1 MACLREAAPAKAGER
16 GRSKRL
22 TAEERGMKFLA
33 DHMLGKLAKELR
45 MLGYD
50 TLYYRGE
57 GGYPLIKL
65 AHEEG
70 RIILTRNRKLIQKRP
85 EDRIVLVRED
95 KPSLQL
101 KELIEKGYISFN
113 EEKLYSRCLLC
124 NALLDQISRDE
135 AEGNV
140 PDFVF
145 YQQTEFYRCPQCR
158 RIYWQGSHL
167 EHMKEKVRK
176 LFA

>member
-1 MACLREAAPAKAGER
+1 
-16 GRSKRL
+16 
-22 TAEERGMKFLA
+22 MKFLA

-57 GGYPLIKL
+57 SGYPLIKL
-65 AHEEG
+65 AREED
-70 RIILTRNRKLIQKRP
+70 RVILTRNGKLLPRKP
-85 EDRIVLVRED
+85 EDRIVRVTED

-101 KELIEKGYISFN
+101 RELFQKGYISFN
-113 EEKLYSRCLLC
+113 EKKVYSRCLPC
-124 NALLDQISRDE
+124 NALLDQIPRDE

-145 YQQTEFYRCPQCR
+145 YQQTEFSRCPQCR
-158 RIYWQGSHL
+158 KIYWPGSHL
-167 EHMKEKVRK
+167 DHMKGKVKK
-176 LFA
+176 LFS

>member
-1 MACLREAAPAKAGER
+1 
-16 GRSKRL
+16 
-22 TAEERGMKFLA
+22 
-33 DHMLGKLAKELR
+33 MLGKLAKELR

-65 AHEEG
+65 AREG
-70 RIILTRNRKLIQKRP
+70 ARVILSRDSKLLPRRP
-85 EDRIVLVRED
+85 EDRIIRITED

-101 KELIEKGYISFN
+101 RELVEKGYISFN

-145 YQQTEFYRCPQCR
+145 YQQVEFYQCPQCR

-167 EHMKEKVRK
+167 EHMKEKVKK
-176 LFA
+176 LFANSKP